1 MRLLFSFLLLATGVE
16 LVSADEVTDW
26 NQIMLA
32 ATIAPPATPGPTS
45 TRGTAIVQ
53 AAVFDAVNGIE
64 RRYTPIHVPP
74 AAPAGASKRAAAVQA
89 AYASLVRLYPAL
101 TATFDQQRML
111 SLAAIASGP
120 AAEHSKS
127 IERGIEWGQ
136 NVADTIWAWRSTD
149 GFDTPL
155 PAFMG
160 GTNPGEWRP
169 TPPGFVPGL
178 FHQLAIMAPWV
189 IQSPSQFRPSGPPA
203 LTSTQYT
210 TDYDETQSKGR
221 QNSLTRTPDETNFS
235 LFWASTNPASFWDPV
250 AISLADQRHFKMSR
264 TSRLL
269 AHVNLALAD
278 AAIGCW
284 EAKYV
289 YNFWR
294 PITAIQLGSADGNND
309 TGGDPTWVPLIVTPG
324 FPEYPSGHSCV
335 SGAAGQILTHYFGD
349 HTPVTVGS
357 NTMPG
362 VTRQFPNLTAALE
375 EVKSARV
382 FAGIHFRT
390 ACNDGQALGIG
401 VADYILANSLLPV
414 DDNNDDND
422 NEHGER

>member
-1 MRLLFSFLLLATGVE
+1 MKLVFSFCVLATGAA

-32 ATIAPPATPGPTS
+32 ATITPPATPGPTS

-74 AAPAGASKRAAAVQA
+74 AAPPGASKRAAAVQA

-120 AAEHSKS
+120 AAQHSKS

-136 NVADTIWAWRSTD
+136 NVADAIWAWRSTD
-149 GFDTPL
+149 GFDTVL
-155 PAFMG
+155 PPFLG
-160 GTNPGEWRP
+160 GTNPGEWQP
-169 TPPGFVPGL
+169 TPPAFVPGL
-178 FHQLAIMAPWV
+178 FQVLAITSPWV

-203 LTSTQYT
+203 LTSPQYT
-210 TDYDETQSKGR
+210 TDYDETQSKGSKT
-221 QNSLTRTPDETNFS
+221 SLTRTADETTFS
-235 LFWASTNPASFWDPV
+235 LFWASTNPASYWDTV
-250 AISLADQRHFKMSR
+250 AISLASQRHFKMSQ

-294 PITAIQLGSADGNND
+294 PVTAIPLGGTDGNND
-309 TGGDPTWVPLIVTPG
+309 TAGDPTWVPLIVTPG

-335 SGAAGQILTHYFGD
+335 SGAAGRILSSYFGE
-349 HTPVTVGS
+349 HTPVTVVS
-357 NTMPG
+357 NGMPG
-362 VTRQFPNLTAALE
+362 VTRTFPSLTAALE

-401 VADYILANSLLPV
+401 VADYVLAHSLLPV
-414 DDNNDDND
+414 DD
-422 NEHGER
+422 HGASDHLESEQ